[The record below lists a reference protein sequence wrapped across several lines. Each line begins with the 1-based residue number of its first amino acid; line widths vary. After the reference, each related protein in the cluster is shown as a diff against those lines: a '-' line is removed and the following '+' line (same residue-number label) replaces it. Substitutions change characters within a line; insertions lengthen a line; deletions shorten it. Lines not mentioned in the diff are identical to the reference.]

1 MERAKTFISLVKMID
16 ELKHNEVIEE
26 TDICLRICFDDF
38 TKVKAFPKENFW
50 KGVGLFK
57 DCINVR
63 IIRVSVE
70 KANHEVKV
78 IDWDEIFKACDGI
91 NVWLNTGKQLKHMI
105 SNFGLV
111 KCLHVFDVD
120 LTKKSFTNNKG
131 EVVEFYK
138 ISEKKLKSEGKG
150 TMNKFIK
157 ALEEAEVKHV
167 NELAEKIEEIE
178 EISEDL
184 I

>member
-16 ELKHNEVIEE
+16 ELKKNDVIEE

-38 TKVKAFPKENFW
+38 MQ
-50 KGVGLFK
+50 GVGLFK

-70 KANHEVKV
+70 KANHEMKV
-78 IDWDEIFKACDGI
+78 IDWNEIFKVADGI

-111 KCLHVFDVD
+111 KCLHVFDGD
-120 LTKKSFTNNKG
+120 LPKKSFTNNKG

-138 ISEKKLKSEGKG
+138 ISEKKLKGEGKG

-157 ALEEAEVKHV
+157 ALEEAEVKRV
-167 NELAEKIEEIE
+167 EMLAEKCNEEIE
-178 EISEDL
+178 ELSEDF

>member
-1 MERAKTFISLVKMID
+1 MERAKTFVSLVKMID
-16 ELKHNEVIEE
+16 ELKKNGVIEE
-26 TDICLRICFDDF
+26 SDINLRICFDDYW
-38 TKVKAFPKENFW
+38 N
-50 KGVGLFK
+50 GVGLFK

-63 IIRVSVE
+63 IIRVSIE

-78 IDWDEIFKACDGI
+78 IDWNEIFKASDGI
-91 NVWLNTGKQLKHMI
+91 NVWLNTGKQLKRMI
-105 SNFGLV
+105 ATIGLV

-120 LTKKSFTNNKG
+120 LMKKSFTNNKG

-138 ISEKKLKSEGKG
+138 ITEKKLKSEGKG

-167 NELAEKIEEIE
+167 NELAEKCNEEIE
-178 EISEDL
+178 EISEDF